1 MEIAFFARFLNHILY
16 PSFLVPI
23 LVRTKIFDTTALGV
37 ALVAAH
43 SLDMDVFNVQGK
55 TYER

>member
-1 MEIAFFARFLNHILY
+1 MSNFSFFRFR
-16 PSFLVPI
+16 
-23 LVRTKIFDTTALGV
+23 LVRTKIHDTTALGV

-55 TYER
+55 TYDR